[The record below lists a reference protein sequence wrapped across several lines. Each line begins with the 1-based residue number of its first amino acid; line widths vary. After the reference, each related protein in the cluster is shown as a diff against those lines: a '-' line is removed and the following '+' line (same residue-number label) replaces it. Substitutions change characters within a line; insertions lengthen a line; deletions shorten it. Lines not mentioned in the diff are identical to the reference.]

1 MKEIEDIQQK
11 LLVNQSP
18 DIYKRKGAENILLYD
33 RLRKTNNYLTWVL
46 SAILKHPDI
55 LEQCMNIP
63 SLKIRASKLKAYHLE
78 KYNTFDSTEHAMFSL
93 NITNDKE
100 ITDNIPDYSY
110 KVESLGSSI
119 QQHYDSYVYPYES
132 DEKDTIAVTALQ
144 KLADD
149 HYLDL
154 SKEDEEVLI
163 KASDKGTLVHL
174 FMSYLSFKDDNI
186 DDIIDMLYNEKL
198 IDNNGKEVLNDYKE
212 KIQAFIDSE
221 YYMMIKNASHIYKEK
236 AFSYYDKERQQ
247 IIHGIF
253 DLVFVYNDEIYVLDY
268 KTDRVSYKNSEQSL
282 IEKHQ
287 IQLNYYQK
295 VLKEMYN
302 KDVKAIVYYLHIHKG
317 VEF

>member
-1 MKEIEDIQQK
+1 
-11 LLVNQSP
+11 
-18 DIYKRKGAENILLYD
+18 
-33 RLRKTNNYLTWVL
+33 
-46 SAILKHPDI
+46 
-55 LEQCMNIP
+55 
-63 SLKIRASKLKAYHLE
+63 
-78 KYNTFDSTEHAMFSL
+78 
-93 NITNDKE
+93 
-100 ITDNIPDYSY
+100 
-110 KVESLGSSI
+110 
-119 QQHYDSYVYPYES
+119 
-132 DEKDTIAVTALQ
+132 
-144 KLADD
+144 
-149 HYLDL
+149 
-154 SKEDEEVLI
+154 
-163 KASDKGTLVHL
+163 
-174 FMSYLSFKDDNI
+174 MSYLSFKDDNI